1 MKKILFSILV
11 CLPCALYGQGDNA
24 GKFKFESI
32 PLKEDGSNKEFYSNY
47 KQGIVFYNKAVDIIN
62 KAEIGNNET
71 LNKIQEEAI
80 TELKTALPFLEK
92 AYSINSKNEK
102 ILTALQG
109 AFFAMN
115 EYEKSDR
122 YKKELETLKMS
133 K

>member
-1 MKKILFSILV
+1 MKKILFSIFV
-11 CLPCALYGQGDNA
+11 CLPFALYAQDDNA

-47 KQGIVFYNKAVDIIN
+47 KQGIAFYNKAVDIIN
-62 KAEIGNNET
+62 KAETGKDET
-71 LNKIQEEAI
+71 VNKIQEDAI

-109 AFFAMN
+109 SYFAMN
-115 EYEKSDR
+115 EFEKSDR
-122 YKKELETLKMS
+122 YKQELESLK